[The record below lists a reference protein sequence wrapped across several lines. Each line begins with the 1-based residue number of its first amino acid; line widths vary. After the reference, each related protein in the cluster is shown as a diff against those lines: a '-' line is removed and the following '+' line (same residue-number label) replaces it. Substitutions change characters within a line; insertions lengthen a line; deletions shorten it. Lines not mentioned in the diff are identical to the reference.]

1 MNKDQGAR
9 LGTIQRIRR
18 AGICGFTRGLFM
30 ASAVAMWSH
39 SALAESAATPAAD
52 APALAA
58 MKQHAVSNVDAHAK
72 LAQVMVDTVF
82 SYAELGYHE
91 VRSAA
96 YLSGILEQNGFK
108 VERGIAGIPTA
119 FMASWGSG
127 RPVIALGSDVDCI
140 PQASQKPGVAY
151 HDPIVAGAPG
161 HGEGHNSGVPLQIL
175 AAIAVKDVMQKNH
188 MSGTIKLWPGI
199 AEELLGG
206 KAYYV
211 RAGYFKD
218 VDAVLFAHVA
228 NNLGVNYGGFTTLG
242 AVSLRYEFLGE
253 SSHAS
258 VAPWKGRSAL
268 SAVELMD
275 VGWSFKRQFLRPV
288 QRSHNVIVNGGDQ
301 PNVVPS
307 TASNWYYFREI
318 DYARVR
324 ELVDLGE
331 KMAQGAALMSSTSY
345 SSTVLGS
352 AWPGWMNKPIAEAE
366 YRNIQAVGLPTWSAA
381 DVALA
386 KGIQHELKVPEVG
399 LETAVN
405 PLSAGGT
412 EQSFTGGPSDDIGDV
427 SWNVPTIV
435 LWYPSNIPNL
445 PGHNWA
451 NAISMATPIAHKGV
465 VAGAKVQAMTILDL
479 FTKPE
484 LIAAAWDYFNNVQT
498 KDQKYVPFIRPEDH
512 PHLELN
518 TAIMEKYNPQLA
530 KFYYDASKYPTYL
543 DQLGIKYPTLRT
555 SPPSSVALAST
566 EPADMND
573 VVAAAIGN

>member
-1 MNKDQGAR
+1 VILSSCYR
-9 LGTIQRIRR
+9 LRIPL
-18 AGICGFTRGLFM
+18 ALVLC
-30 ASAVAMWSH
+30 SH
-39 SALAESAATPAAD
+39 VALAEFGATPSAD
-52 APALAA
+52 PPALAA
-58 MKQHAVSNVDAHAK
+58 MKKQAVSNVESHSK

-91 VRSAA
+91 VHSSA
-96 YLSGILEQNGFK
+96 YLSGVLEQNGFK

-119 FMASWGSG
+119 FMATWGSG
-127 RPVIALGSDVDCI
+127 KPVIALGSDVDCI

-151 HDPIVAGAPG
+151 HDPIVVGAPG

-175 AAIAVKDVMQKNH
+175 AAIAVKDIMQKNH
-188 MSGTIKLWPGI
+188 LSGTIKLWPGI

-228 NNLGVNYGGFTTLG
+228 NNLGVTYGGFTTLG
-242 AVSLRYEFLGE
+242 AVSMRYEFLGE

-324 ELVDLGE
+324 ELVDIGE
-331 KMAQGAALMSSTSY
+331 KMAQGAALMSGTTY
-345 SSTVLGS
+345 TSTVLGS
-352 AWPGWMNKPIAEAE
+352 AWPAWMNQPIAEAE

-381 DVALA
+381 DIALA

-399 LETAVN
+399 LETTIS
-405 PLSAGGT
+405 PLLGGGT
-412 EQSFTGGPSDDIGDV
+412 EESFRGGPSDDIGDV

-435 LWYPSNIPNL
+435 LGYPSNIPNL

-451 NAISMATPIAHKGV
+451 NSIAMATPIAHKGV
-465 VAGAKVQAMTILDL
+465 IAGAKVQAMTILDL
-479 FTKPE
+479 LTNPE
-484 LIAAAWDYFNNVQT
+484 LVAAARDYFSNVQT
-498 KDQKYVPFIRPEDH
+498 KDLKYVPLIRPDDR

-518 TAIMEKYNPQLA
+518 AGIMDKYGPQLA

-543 DQLGIKYPTLRT
+543 DQLGIKYPTLRM
-555 SPPSSVALAST
+555 SPPASAAV
-566 EPADMND
+566 EPAGSADMNE
-573 VVAAAIGN
+573 VVAAATGN

>member
-1 MNKDQGAR
+1 MTNSIR
-9 LGTIQRIRR
+9 EQR
-18 AGICGFTRGLFM
+18 GGRGRN
-30 ASAVAMWSH
+30 VAW
-39 SALAESAATPAAD
+39 
-52 APALAA
+52 
-58 MKQHAVSNVDAHAK
+58 
-72 LAQVMVDTVF
+72 
-82 SYAELGYHE
+82 Y
-91 VRSAA
+91 
-96 YLSGILEQNGFK
+96 EQNGFK

-119 FMASWGSG
+119 FMATWGSG
-127 RPVIALGSDVDCI
+127 KPVIALGSDVDCI

-151 HDPIVAGAPG
+151 RDPIVAGAPG

-175 AAIAVKDVMQKNH
+175 AAIAVKDVMQRNH
-188 MSGTIKLWPGI
+188 LSGTIKLWPGI
-199 AEELLGG
+199 AEELLGA

-218 VDAVLFAHVA
+218 ADAVLFAHVA
-228 NNLGVNYGGFTTLG
+228 NNLGVSFGGFTTLG
-242 AVSLRYEFLGE
+242 AVSVRYDFSGE

-275 VGWSFKRQFLRPV
+275 VGWSFKRQFLRPA

-307 TASNWYYFREI
+307 TASNWYYFREL

-324 ELVDLGE
+324 ELIDIGE
-331 KMAQGAALMSSTSY
+331 KMAQGAALMSSTTF
-345 SSTVLGS
+345 SSTILGS
-352 AWPGWMNKPIAEAE
+352 AWPAWMNKPIAEAE

-381 DVALA
+381 DIALA

-399 LETAVN
+399 LETVIN
-405 PLSAGGT
+405 PLRGDGT
-412 EQSFTGGPSDDIGDV
+412 EESFRGGPSDDIGDI
-427 SWNVPTIV
+427 SWNVPTII

-465 VAGAKVQAMTILDL
+465 IAGAKAQAMTLLDL
-479 FTKPE
+479 FTNPD
-484 LIAAAWDYFNNVQT
+484 LVTAAWDYFKNVQT
-498 KDQKYVPFIRPEDH
+498 KDQKYVPFIRPEDQ

-518 TAIMEKYNPQLA
+518 AAIMSKYAAQLG

-555 SPPSSVALAST
+555 APPASAAV
-566 EPADMND
+566 EPTASADMND
-573 VVAAAIGN
+573 VLAAATGK

>member
-1 MNKDQGAR
+1 VNFSSC
-9 LGTIQRIRR
+9 
-18 AGICGFTRGLFM
+18 CGLRVPIAWVMCSQL
-30 ASAVAMWSH
+30 
-39 SALAESAATPAAD
+39 ALAESQPPPPAVS
-52 APALAA
+52 PALVT
-58 MKQHAVSNVDAHAK
+58 MKQQAVSNVESHAK

-91 VRSAA
+91 VRSSA
-96 YLSGILEQNGFK
+96 YLSGVLEQNGFK

-119 FMASWGSG
+119 FMATWGSG
-127 RPVIALGSDVDCI
+127 KPVIALGSDVDCI

-175 AAIAVKDVMQKNH
+175 AAIAVKDVMRKNH
-188 MSGTIKLWPGI
+188 LSGTIKLWPGM
-199 AEELLGG
+199 AEELLGA

-228 NNLGVNYGGFTTLG
+228 NNLGVSYGGFTTLG
-242 AVSLRYEFLGE
+242 AVSVRFDFLGE

-275 VGWSFKRQFLRPV
+275 VGWSFKRQFLRPA

-307 TASNWYYFREI
+307 TASNWYYFREL

-324 ELVDLGE
+324 ELVDTGE
-331 KMAQGAALMSSTSY
+331 RMAQGAALMSGTTY

-399 LETAVN
+399 LETAIS
-405 PLSAGGT
+405 PLSGGGT
-412 EQSFTGGPSDDIGDV
+412 EQSFTGGPSDDIGDI

-435 LWYPSNIPNL
+435 LGYPSNIPNL

-465 VAGAKVQAMTILDL
+465 IAGAKAQAMTLLDL
-479 FTKPE
+479 LTNPA
-484 LIAAAWDYFNNVQT
+484 LVAAAWDYFNNVQT

-518 TAIMEKYNPQLA
+518 ATIMDKYSPQLA

-543 DQLGIKYPTLRT
+543 DQLGIKYPTLRA
-555 SPPSSVALAST
+555 SPPASAAV
-566 EPADMND
+566 EPAPAADMND
-573 VVAAAIGN
+573 LVAAATGN

>member
-1 MNKDQGAR
+1 VILSSCYR
-9 LGTIQRIRR
+9 LQIPL
-18 AGICGFTRGLFM
+18 ALVLC
-30 ASAVAMWSH
+30 SH
-39 SALAESAATPAAD
+39 VALAESAAMPSPD
-52 APALAA
+52 PPALAA
-58 MKQHAVSNVDAHAK
+58 MKKQAVSNVESHSK

-82 SYAELGYHE
+82 SYSELGYHE
-91 VRSAA
+91 VHSSA
-96 YLSGILEQNGFK
+96 YLSGVLEQNGFK

-119 FMASWGSG
+119 FMATWGSG
-127 RPVIALGSDVDCI
+127 KPVIALGSDVDCI

-151 HDPIVAGAPG
+151 HDPIVVGAPG

-175 AAIAVKDVMQKNH
+175 AAIAVKDIMQKNH
-188 MSGTIKLWPGI
+188 LSGTIKLWPGI

-228 NNLGVNYGGFTTLG
+228 NNLGVTYGGFTTLG
-242 AVSLRYEFLGE
+242 AVSVRYEFLGE

-324 ELVDLGE
+324 ELVDIGE
-331 KMAQGAALMSSTSY
+331 KMAQGAALMSGTTYTSTI
-345 SSTVLGS
+345 LGS
-352 AWPGWMNKPIAEAE
+352 AWPAWMNQPIAEAE
-366 YRNIQAVGLPTWSAA
+366 YRNIQAVGLPSWSAA
-381 DVALA
+381 DIALA
-386 KGIQHELKVPEVG
+386 KGIQHELTVPEVG
-399 LETAVN
+399 LETTIS
-405 PLSAGGT
+405 PLHGGDT
-412 EQSFTGGPSDDIGDV
+412 EESFRGGPSDDIGDV

-435 LWYPSNIPNL
+435 LGYPSNIPNL

-451 NAISMATPIAHKGV
+451 NSIAMATPIAHKGV
-465 VAGAKVQAMTILDL
+465 IAGAKVQAMTILDL
-479 FTKPE
+479 LTNPE
-484 LIAAAWDYFNNVQT
+484 LVAAARDYFRNVQT
-498 KDQKYVPFIRPEDH
+498 KDLKYVPFIRPEDH

-518 TAIMEKYNPQLA
+518 AGIMDKYGQQLA

-555 SPPSSVALAST
+555 SAPASAAV
-566 EPADMND
+566 EPAGSADMND
-573 VVAAAIGN
+573 VVAAATGN

>member
-1 MNKDQGAR
+1 VIRSSCYG
-9 LGTIQRIRR
+9 LRIPL
-18 AGICGFTRGLFM
+18 ALVLC
-30 ASAVAMWSH
+30 SH
-39 SALAESAATPAAD
+39 FAWADSLTTAPAD
-52 APALAA
+52 SSALAA
-58 MKQHAVSNVDAHAK
+58 MKKQAVSDVESHAK

-91 VRSAA
+91 VHSSA
-96 YLSGILEQNGFK
+96 YLSGVLEQNGFK

-119 FMASWGSG
+119 FMATWGSG
-127 RPVIALGSDVDCI
+127 KPVIALGSDVDCI

-175 AAIAVKDVMQKNH
+175 AAIAVKDIMQKNH
-188 MSGTIKLWPGI
+188 LPGTIKLWPGI

-211 RAGYFKD
+211 RAGYFKN

-228 NNLGVNYGGFTTLG
+228 NNLGVSYGGFTTLG
-242 AVSLRYEFLGE
+242 AVSVRYDFLGE

-307 TASNWYYFREI
+307 TASDWYYFREI

-331 KMAQGAALMSSTSY
+331 KMAQGAALMSGTSY

-366 YRNIQAVGLPTWSAA
+366 YRNVQAVGLPTWSAA
-381 DVALA
+381 DIALA
-386 KGIQHELKVPEVG
+386 KGIQHELKVPEIG

-405 PLSAGGT
+405 PLNGGGT
-412 EQSFTGGPSDDIGDV
+412 EQTFAGGPSDDIGDV

-465 VAGAKVQAMTILDL
+465 IAGAKVQAMTLLDL
-479 FTKPE
+479 FTTPE
-484 LIAAAWDYFNNVQT
+484 LITAAWDYFNNVQT

-518 TAIMEKYNPQLA
+518 AGIMDKYNPQLA

-555 SPPSSVALAST
+555 SPPASAAV
-566 EPADMND
+566 EPADSADMND
-573 VVAAAIGN
+573 VVAAASGNE

>member
-1 MNKDQGAR
+1 M
-9 LGTIQRIRR
+9 QRSPALR
-18 AGICGFTRGLFM
+18 ICL
-30 ASAVAMWSH
+30 SL
-39 SALAESAATPAAD
+39 ALALAPAATRAQSPAPD
-52 APALAA
+52 SSALAA
-58 MKQHAVSNVDAHAK
+58 MKQAAVANVESHAK
-72 LAQVMVDTVF
+72 MAQVMVDTVF

-91 VRSAA
+91 VHSSA

-119 FMASWGSG
+119 FMATWGSG
-127 RPVIALGSDVDCI
+127 KPVIALGSDVDCI

-151 HDPIVAGAPG
+151 RDPIVAGAPG

-175 AAIAVKDVMQKNH
+175 AALAVKDVMQKNH
-188 MSGTIKLWPGI
+188 MPGTIKIWPGI
-199 AEELLGG
+199 AEELLGA

-218 VDAVLFAHVA
+218 VDAVLFAHVG
-228 NNLGVNYGGFTTLG
+228 NNLGTGYGGFTTLG
-242 AVSLRYEFLGE
+242 AVSMRFDFVGE

-307 TASNWYYFREI
+307 TASNWYYFREA
-318 DYARVR
+318 DYAHVKD
-324 ELVDLGE
+324 LVDMGE
-331 KMAQGAALMSSTSY
+331 NMAKGAALMSSTSY
-345 SSTVLGS
+345 SSTILGS
-352 AWPGWMNKPIAEAE
+352 AWPGHFNKPIAEAE
-366 YRNIQAVGLPTWSAA
+366 YANIKAVGLPEWSEA

-399 LETAVN
+399 LETKLN
-405 PLSAGGT
+405 PLRGGGT

-435 LWYPSNIPNL
+435 LSYPSNIPNL

-465 VAGAKVQAMTILDL
+465 VAGAKAQAMTLLDL
-479 FTKPE
+479 MTKPE
-484 LIAAAWDYFNNVQT
+484 LLAAAWDYFNNVQT
-498 KDQKYVPFIRPEDH
+498 KTQKYVPFIRPTDE

-518 TAIMEKYNPQLA
+518 KAIMEKYAPQLE
-530 KFYYDASKYPTYL
+530 KYYYDSAKYPTYL

-555 SPPSSVALAST
+555 TPAASATAEPPASAEMDDIVT
-566 EPADMND
+566 
-573 VVAAAIGN
+573 AAGSGS

>member
-1 MNKDQGAR
+1 VILSSCYR
-9 LGTIQRIRR
+9 LQIPLALVLCSQ
-18 AGICGFTRGLFM
+18 
-30 ASAVAMWSH
+30 V
-39 SALAESAATPAAD
+39 ALAESAAMPSPD
-52 APALAA
+52 PPALAA
-58 MKQHAVSNVDAHAK
+58 MKKQAVSNVESHSK

-82 SYAELGYHE
+82 SYSELGYHE
-91 VRSAA
+91 VHSSA
-96 YLSGILEQNGFK
+96 YLSGVLEQNGFK

-119 FMASWGSG
+119 FMATWGSG
-127 RPVIALGSDVDCI
+127 KPVIALGSDVDCI

-151 HDPIVAGAPG
+151 HDPIVVGAPG

-175 AAIAVKDVMQKNH
+175 AAIAVKDIMQKNH
-188 MSGTIKLWPGI
+188 LSGTIKLWPGI

-228 NNLGVNYGGFTTLG
+228 NNLGVTYGGFTTLG
-242 AVSLRYEFLGE
+242 AVSVRYEFLGE

-324 ELVDLGE
+324 ELVDIGE
-331 KMAQGAALMSSTSY
+331 KMAQGAALMSGTTYTSTI
-345 SSTVLGS
+345 LGS
-352 AWPGWMNKPIAEAE
+352 AWPAWMNQPIAEAE
-366 YRNIQAVGLPTWSAA
+366 YRNIQAVGLPSWSAA
-381 DVALA
+381 DIALA
-386 KGIQHELKVPEVG
+386 KGIQHELTVPEVG
-399 LETAVN
+399 LETTIS
-405 PLSAGGT
+405 PLHGGDT
-412 EQSFTGGPSDDIGDV
+412 EESFRGGPSDDIGDV

-435 LWYPSNIPNL
+435 LGYPSNIPNL

-451 NAISMATPIAHKGV
+451 NSIAMATPIAHKGV
-465 VAGAKVQAMTILDL
+465 IAGAKVQAMTILDL
-479 FTKPE
+479 LTNPE
-484 LIAAAWDYFNNVQT
+484 LVAAARDYFRNVQT
-498 KDQKYVPFIRPEDH
+498 KDLKYVPFIRPEDH

-518 TAIMEKYNPQLA
+518 AGIMDKYGQQLA

-555 SPPSSVALAST
+555 SAPASAAV
-566 EPADMND
+566 EPAGSADMND
-573 VVAAAIGN
+573 VVAAATGN